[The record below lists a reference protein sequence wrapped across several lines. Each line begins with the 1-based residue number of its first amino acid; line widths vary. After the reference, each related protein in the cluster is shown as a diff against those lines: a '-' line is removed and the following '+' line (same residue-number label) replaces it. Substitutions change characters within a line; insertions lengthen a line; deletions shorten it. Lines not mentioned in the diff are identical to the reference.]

1 MTLPNSA
8 GGPAPNPPSLKN
20 PIMKRKGPT
29 IRPNLSNPI
38 SQSNE
43 PRTPSS
49 SSVSPNAPTVKVM
62 VPMAFAQDA
71 KNQFLVSQ
79 GIQNRMTSEPNP
91 EIMGGWQLDTYLRDN
106 FIPLPAPYKPLPF
119 KPQNSDD
126 ILVEVIFCGESP
138 PIPETVWQKHTK

>member
-8 GGPAPNPPSLKN
+8 GGPAPTPPSLKN

-29 IRPNLSNPI
+29 IRPNPSNPI

-43 PRTPSS
+43 PRTPPS
-49 SSVSPNAPTVKVM
+49 SSVSPNAPTVKGM

-79 GIQNRMTSEPNP
+79 GIQNRMTPEPNP
-91 EIMGGWQLDTYLRDN
+91 EIIGGWQLDTNLRDN
-106 FIPLPAPYKPLPF
+106 FRPLPAPYKPLPF

-126 ILVEVIFCGESP
+126 VFVEVIFCGESP